1 VKKPPTLR
9 YGVNDDPPL
18 AVTIF
23 SGLQQVGIISIFLVY
38 PLLVFREAALPPAK
52 LLDILSL
59 SMLAMSISV
68 LLPALRRGPVGAG
81 YLCPSTFAGFYLK
94 PSLMAVAT
102 GSLPLVFGMT
112 VFAGAVEAVLAR
124 LQRHLRSFFPPEI
137 AGFVVLLLGVNIG
150 TVGLRYV
157 LGVGAPQP
165 AGAAELSVAA
175 IALATMVG
183 LTVWTAG
190 SLKMFSALVGMVVGY
205 GAGVYFGVLD
215 TADFARVAAT
225 PLLSAPALDHLGW
238 SWDAGLAAPFA
249 IAALAACL
257 QTVGCVTTCQKI
269 NDADW
274 VRPDMRSA
282 ERGVLADALGTVSAG
297 LLGTVGVNAS
307 PTCVGVSGASGVTS
321 RRVAYAVAVT
331 FAALAFVPKAASI
344 LAIMPRPVI
353 GAALLFSAS
362 FVFVNGLQIIATR
375 LLDARRTFV
384 IGLSFMIGFAADA
397 FPAYVALA
405 PAKIQSIVGSSLV
418 LGLVCALALNVVFRL
433 GSTRTG
439 RLRVD
444 PDAPDADAIEQFMKH
459 LGAAWG
465 ARRDIIDRAS
475 FNLAQSIETI
485 VDACAP
491 HGLLEVEA
499 RFDEFN
505 LDVTVSYAGEPLA
518 LPSRR
523 PSDEEIMEAEE
534 GQRKLAGYLVRRLAD
549 GVEATHHEGRS
560 TLVFHFDH

>member
-1 VKKPPTLR
+1 MKKPPALR
-9 YGVNDDPPL
+9 YGVNDLPPL
-18 AVTIF
+18 TVTIL
-23 SGLQQVGIISIFLVY
+23 SGLQQVGVISIFLVY
-38 PLLVFREAALPPAK
+38 PLLVFREAALPAGK

-59 SMLAMSISV
+59 SMLAMSLGV
-68 LLPALRRGPVGAG
+68 LLPALGRGPVGSG

-124 LQRHLRSFFPPEI
+124 VQRHLRSFFPPEI

-165 AGAAELSVAA
+165 AGGEELAVAA
-175 IALATMVG
+175 SALGTMVG
-183 LTVWTAG
+183 LTVWSGG

-205 GAGVYFGVLD
+205 GAGVLFGVLG

-225 PLLSAPALDHLGW
+225 PLLSAPALGHLGW
-238 SWDAGLAAPFA
+238 SWDADLAAPFA
-249 IAALAACL
+249 IAALAASL

-274 VRPDMRSA
+274 VRPDMRAA
-282 ERGVLADALGTVSAG
+282 ERGVLADALGTVGAG

-307 PTCVGVSGASGVTS
+307 PTCVGVAGASGVTS
-321 RRVAYAVAVT
+321 RRVAYAVAVI
-331 FAALAFVPKAASI
+331 FAALAFVPRAASV

-384 IGLSFMIGFAADA
+384 IGLSFMIGFAADV
-397 FPAYVALA
+397 FPAAVALA
-405 PAKIQSIVGSSLV
+405 PARIQPVVGSSLV
-418 LGLVCALALNVVFRL
+418 LGLVCALALNVLFRL

-439 RLRVD
+439 RLSVD
-444 PDAPDADAIEQFMKH
+444 PGAPDADAIEQFMKH
-459 LGAAWG
+459 QGAVWG
-465 ARRDIIDRAS
+465 ARRDIVERAS
-475 FNLAQSIETI
+475 FNLVQSIETI
-485 VDACAP
+485 VDACRP
-491 HGLLEVEA
+491 QEPLDVEA

-505 LDVTVSYAGEPLA
+505 LDVQVSYAGAPLA

-523 PSDEEIMEAEE
+523 PSDDEIMESEE
-534 GQRKLAGYLVRRLAD
+534 GQRRLAGYLVRQLAD
-549 GVEATHHEGRS
+549 GVQASHLDGRS
-560 TLVFHFDH
+560 TVLFHFDH